1 MSGSLWPTSMNPLR
15 GIIVWRC
22 LAAWRADMRVRFGIH
37 FDPPMSD
44 LHPDWLRPTFTV
56 PGVAALMTTRRGGFS
71 AAPFDSMNVRDGL
84 GDEPAAVERN
94 RSLLERA
101 IGVPP
106 VHLNQVHGRGVV
118 RLHRADAQ
126 RTDSLHE
133 ADASVTTDSGVA
145 CAVQVAD
152 CLPVLFAAPGAV
164 AAAHA
169 GWRGLAAGVLEATLD
184 AVCAAS
190 GCQPQAVEAWLGPC
204 IGPRQFEV
212 GDDVRQAFLGHQS
225 DAELRFAPL
234 GAGKWLAHLPLLAT
248 DRLRQRGVKSIS
260 GGNWCTVE
268 DASRFFSFRR
278 DRLTGRM
285 VAAIWLAG

>member
-1 MSGSLWPTSMNPLR
+1 MLPQWSGAK
-15 GIIVWRC
+15 VFC
-22 LAAWRADMRVRFGIH
+22 
-37 FDPPMSD
+37 
-44 LHPDWLRPTFTV
+44 
-56 PGVAALMTTRRGGFS
+56 TTRDGGTS
-71 AAPFDSMNVRDGL
+71 QAPYNSFNL
-84 GDEPAAVERN
+84 GDHVGDDPQAVFNN
-94 RSLLERA
+94 RQLLAFQLHQRA
-101 IGVPP
+101 VFMR
-106 VHLNQVHGRGVV
+106 QVHGNVV
-118 RLHRADAQ
+118 AQLHHDTPDGQQADACF
-126 RTDSLHE
+126 TLKI
-133 ADASVTTDSGVA
+133 GVA
-145 CAVQVAD
+145 CTIMVAD
-152 CLPVLFAAPGAV
+152 CLPILFYSPSKKVV

-184 AVCAAS
+184 AVCATS

-212 GDDVRQAFLGHQS
+212 GDDVRQAFVGHQS

-278 DRLTGRM
+278 DRITGRM
-285 VAAIWLAG
+285 VAAIWLVG